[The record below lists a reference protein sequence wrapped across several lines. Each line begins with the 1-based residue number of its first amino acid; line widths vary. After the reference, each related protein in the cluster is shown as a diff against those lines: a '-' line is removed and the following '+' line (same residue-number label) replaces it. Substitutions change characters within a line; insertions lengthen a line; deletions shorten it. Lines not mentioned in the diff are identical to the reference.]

1 MYITED
7 SSAGADPYPT
17 PTPEGSKR
25 MTTDRTTRRT
35 TGAASHLT
43 PEKVRV
49 IREVYSEH
57 TTNGS
62 TPATHPETGEPVTL
76 GELKAYIGGH
86 ILPPVS
92 LGSVHR
98 IVTGQTHPDAPG
110 ETFPVKYRD
119 EALAS
124 NEDTRTV
131 AVTETYRVGKRRTF
145 GKNGRGTSS
154 KRDTA
159 VLLSRRAVR
168 GTGEKGHIVSIT
180 RLVEVTR
187 DGVVVNPGRP
197 LIVEGTTIE
206 GNRELKPGRVLD
218 AMCDPELVL
227 DGQPNGLKDEQ

>member
-1 MYITED
+1 
-7 SSAGADPYPT
+7 
-17 PTPEGSKR
+17 
-25 MTTDRTTRRT
+25 MTTDRTKRT
-35 TGAASHLT
+35 VGAAAHMTDTDIKVLRQLYDECTLGTGRAPAYLPDSETEDPTDGT
-43 PEKVRV
+43 PC
-49 IREVYSEH
+49 
-57 TTNGS
+57 
-62 TPATHPETGEPVTL
+62 TL
-76 GELKAYIGGH
+76 GELKAYLGATRR
-86 ILPPVS
+86 PPIS
-92 LGSVHR
+92 AGSVHLV
-98 IVTGQTHPDAPG
+98 VTGQTHAGAPGKTFPPKHRDGGSAPG
-110 ETFPVKYRD
+110 EG
-119 EALAS
+119 EH
-124 NEDTRTV
+124 TV
-131 AVTETYRVGKRRTF
+131 VVTETYRVGKGRP
-145 GKNGRGTSS
+145 GENGRQRTS